1 MFWMREDSPVGAV
14 LVSPPAVVSTYTVS
28 PALNADVSSSY
39 SVPNVTTLTA
49 AFRLASA
56 SAKPNA
62 AILLA
67 SSASAFDTSGVLPDT
82 PDTYTASPLD
92 KASAALAAKTIAP
105 DTSTLSSFR
114 LMKLA
119 STSAWV
125 SAEPLAV
132 VPSVCVVTLVTR
144 VAISQALPLGCP
156 QRCGE
161 CRQCQSFSAVRQ

>member
-39 SVPNVTTLTA
+39 SVPNVTMLTA

-82 PDTYTASPLD
+82 PDTYTASPLER
-92 KASAALAAKTIAP
+92 ASAALAAKTIAP
-105 DTSTLSSFR
+105 DTSTFPSFR

-125 SAEPLAV
+125 SAEPFGD
-132 VPSVCVVTLVTR
+132 VPSVCVVSLVTS
-144 VAISQALPLGCP
+144 ATISQASPSSCP
-156 QRCGE
+156 QKCGE
-161 CRQCQSFSAVRQ
+161 YHQCQSSSAVR